1 MRSALLTACV
11 AAGLLVTPPHL
22 GAQDRAPDRPNLET
36 SVDTNDAY
44 AYYRLGLA
52 KLDRDP
58 KQAAHAFYWAARINP
73 GLAEAYYA
81 RRVALLLQDPRR
93 LVRYWEGDKHTVHS
107 KEIQHIDSLEV
118 QALGLNPFLYH
129 ALDQRLFRSIVHE
142 IALEATRGSDDVQSG
157 EIEYEMNRY
166 ISTGPLSLRAWIA
179 YGEGRF
185 DDALDLYAKAI
196 KQAKHKASLRTDRAR
211 IFFQLN
217 RPDSALAEFT
227 QALDEM
233 RKADKKDLVYVYESK
248 ALTEYSIAMVQ
259 QRLGNDSAARDAFGR
274 ALEEDLSYFPAH
286 LQLGFMA
293 LGAKDTTTALSEMD
307 LAVQI
312 KGDDPWLR
320 YVYGFTLNATGKYPE
335 AETQLRKA
343 VELDSVFAAPHFGL
357 AQALEGQARTADALA
372 EYHTFLALASRTD
385 LRRAEAEKHVAQI
398 GNGK

>member
-11 AAGLLVTPPHL
+11 AAGLLLTPSHL
-22 GAQDRAPDRPNLET
+22 DAQDRAPDRPRLET

-44 AYYRLGLA
+44 AYYNLGLA

-58 KQAAHAFYWAARINP
+58 GKAADAFYWAARLNP
-73 GLAEAYYA
+73 GWAEAYYA
-81 RRVALLLQDPRR
+81 RRVALLLRDPRR
-93 LVRYWEGDKHTVHS
+93 LLRYWDGDKGTVRS

-118 QALGLNPFLYH
+118 QALALNPFLYH
-129 ALDQRLFRSIVHE
+129 GLDQRLFRAIIHE
-142 IALEATRGSDDVQSG
+142 IALEATRGSDDVQSS

-166 ISTGPLSLRAWIA
+166 ISTGPVSLRAWIA

-185 DDALDLYAKAI
+185 DAALALYAKAI
-196 KQAKHKASLRTDRAR
+196 KQTKHTASLRTDRAR

-217 RPDSALAEFT
+217 RPDSALAELT

-248 ALTEYSIAMVQ
+248 ALMEYSIAMVQ
-259 QRLGNDSAARDAFGR
+259 QRLGNDSSARDALGR

-293 LGAKDTTTALSEMD
+293 LAAKDTTTALSEMD

-320 YVYGFTLNATGKYPE
+320 YTYGFTLNATGKYPE

-343 VELDSVFAAPHFGL
+343 VELDSVFAPAHFAL
-357 AQALEGQARTADALA
+357 AKSLEGQARTADALA
-372 EYHTFLALASRTD
+372 EYRTFLALASHTD
-385 LRRAEAEKHVAQI
+385 LRRAEAEKAVASI
-398 GNGK
+398 GSGK

>member
-1 MRSALLTACV
+1 MRFALLTACA
-11 AAGLLVTPPHL
+11 AAGLLVTPLHL
-22 GAQDRAPDRPNLET
+22 DAQDREPDRPRLET

-44 AYYRLGLA
+44 AYYNLGLA

-58 KQAAHAFYWAARINP
+58 EKAADAFYWAARLNP
-73 GLAEAYYA
+73 GWAEAYYA
-81 RRVALLLQDPRR
+81 RRVALLLKDPRR
-93 LVRYWEGDKHTVHS
+93 LVRYWDGDKGTVRS
-107 KEIQHIDSLEV
+107 KQIRHIDSLEV
-118 QALGLNPFLYH
+118 QALALNPFLYH
-129 ALDQRLFRSIVHE
+129 GLDQRLFRTIIHQ
-142 IALEATRGSDDVQSG
+142 IADEATRGSGMDSN
-157 EIEYEMNRY
+157 ELEYEMNRY
-166 ISTGPLSLRAWIA
+166 IRSGPPSLRAWIA
-179 YGEGRF
+179 YGQGRF

-196 KQAKHKASLRTDRAR
+196 KQAKYKASLRTDRAR

-217 RPDSALAEFT
+217 RPDSALAELT

-248 ALTEYSIAMVQ
+248 ALTEYSIAMVE
-259 QRLGNDSAARDAFGR
+259 QRLGDQAAAREAFGR

-293 LGAKDTTTALSEMD
+293 LEAKDTTTALSEMD

-320 YVYGFTLNATGKYPE
+320 YTYGFTLNATGKYPE

-343 VELDSVFAAPHFGL
+343 VELDSVFAPAHFIL

-372 EYHTFLALASRTD
+372 EYRTFLSLAARND
-385 LRRAEAEKHVAQI
+385 LRRPEAEKHVALI
-398 GNGK
+398 SAAK